1 MLKTP
6 IKEINNIVLHSGQS
20 KIHSERARFNVVR
33 CGRRFGKTRLLE
45 ALAFSYCSRGEK
57 VGIFT
62 PEYRQ
67 IQEPRENLVGLL
79 WHDLKAKNKN
89 EGYIETKI
97 GGKIDFWTL
106 NDNELAG
113 RGREYDV
120 ALIDEAAFTKSPQM
134 LEEIWLKS
142 IRPTLL
148 TTQGGAWVFSTPK
161 GVDPDNFFYAVC
173 REEKLGFKEHYAPT
187 KLNPMIS
194 EEDLAFEQTIND
206 PLVFRQ
212 EYLAEFIDWSGVA
225 FFNPEK
231 MLINHL
237 PVDYP
242 DKCDTVYAVIDT
254 AVKGGMEHDGTA
266 VIYMALNKYGPY
278 PLTIL
283 DWDVIQID
291 GALLESW
298 MPSVFTRLEE
308 LSRICGARKG
318 VAGTFIEDTATGSI
332 LLQQGRIRGWNTIK
346 IDSLLTSKGKDERAV
361 DVSGYYHQ
369 EKMKISLYAYD
380 KKVVF
385 KGHSR
390 NHLLAQ
396 MGSFRLG
403 DKDAYRRSDDLLD
416 AVVYSIAI
424 GVGDKYGL

>member
-1 MLKTP
+1 
-6 IKEINNIVLHSGQS
+6 
-20 KIHSERARFNVVR
+20 
-33 CGRRFGKTRLLE
+33 
-45 ALAFSYCSRGEK
+45 
-57 VGIFT
+57 
-62 PEYRQ
+62 
-67 IQEPRENLVGLL
+67 
-79 WHDLKAKNKN
+79 
-89 EGYIETKI
+89 
-97 GGKIDFWTL
+97 L

-113 RGREYDV
+113 RGREYNV
-120 ALIDEAAFTKSPQM
+120 VLIDEAAFTKSPQM

-161 GVDPDNFFYAVC
+161 GVDPDNFFYAIC
-173 REEKLGFKEHYAPT
+173 RDEKFGFKEHYAPT
-187 KLNPMIS
+187 ALNPMVS
-194 EEDLAFEQTIND
+194 AEDLAFEQAIND

-212 EYLAEFIDWSGVA
+212 EYLADFVDWSGVA

-231 MLINHL
+231 MLIDHL
-237 PVDYP
+237 PVVYP
-242 DKCDTVYAVIDT
+242 DKCDGVFAVIDT

-266 VIYMALNKYGPY
+266 VVYVSFNKHVGH
-278 PLTIL
+278 PLVIL
-283 DWDVIQID
+283 DWDVVQID

-298 MPSVFTRLEE
+298 LPSVFYRLEE
-308 LSRICGARKG
+308 LSVKVGARKG
-318 VAGTFIEDTATGSI
+318 VIGTFIEDTATGSI

-369 EKMKISLYAYD
+369 EKIKISDFAYD
-380 KKVVF
+380 KRVAF
-385 KGHSR
+385 KGHTR

-416 AVVYSIAI
+416 CVVYTLAI